1 MKWYVNVDENELI
14 TLAQDGGNPKQVWA
28 QEELLN
34 KYRNMVKVKARSY
47 YLVGASTEDVMQEGM
62 IGLFQAICVYK
73 PDKGASFATFANLCV
88 RRKIL
93 QAINLANRDKHKP
106 LNLAESLDD
115 KNNGNLMAKVEAL
128 NIEISPEE
136 KLIGKEESAAFL
148 ERVQKSLTK
157 MEKEVLTLYLQGLS
171 YAEIAQELALQE
183 KSIDNAIQR
192 IRKKIQ

>member
-1 MKWYVNVDENELI
+1 MKWCVSVDENALI
-14 TLAQDGGNPKQVWA
+14 AIAQDGENPKQVWA

-34 KYRNMVKVKARSY
+34 KYGSMVRAKARSY

-115 KNNGNLMAKVEAL
+115 KNNENLMAKVEAL
-128 NIEISPEE
+128 NIEVSPEE
-136 KLIGKEESAAFL
+136 TLIGKEERVDFW
-148 ERVQKSLTK
+148 ERLQKSLTK
-157 MEKEVLTLYLQGLS
+157 MEREVLTLYLQGLS
-171 YAEIAQELALQE
+171 YTEIAQELALQE

-192 IRKKIQ
+192 IRKKI

>member
-1 MKWYVNVDENELI
+1 MKWCVSVDENELI

-34 KYRNMVKVKARSY
+34 KYRSMVKVKARSY

-62 IGLFQAICVYK
+62 IGLFQAICIYK

-88 RRKIL
+88 KRKIL
-93 QAINLANRDKHKP
+93 QAINLANRDKHKA

-115 KNNGNLMAKVEAL
+115 KNNENLMAKVEAF
-128 NIEISPEE
+128 NVEISPEE

-148 ERVQKSLTK
+148 ERLQKSLTK

-171 YAEIAQELALQE
+171 YAEIAQKLVLQE
-183 KSIDNAIQR
+183 KSVDNAIQR